1 MLHYACVIQGHCMT
15 RKFYISYS
23 VSGSIT
29 LMVHIALILLT
40 VMKLGATH
48 HYKIALFFLAIHKL
62 CKGLSIECI
71 IMALASLWIKSI
83 RTFPSVETRL
93 TLSSECL
100 RAVSN

>member
-29 LMVHIALILLT
+29 LMVRIALT
-40 VMKLGATH
+40 VMKLDATH

-100 RAVSN
+100 RAVSK